1 MKQHELLAP
10 AGSVS
15 IAKAVIDAGADAVY
29 LAGNQFGA
37 RAYAGNLSQEELFE
51 IIDYAHVR
59 GSRIH
64 LTVNTLVK
72 NREFDRDLYDFIRP
86 LYMHGLDAAIVQ
98 DFGVIRF
105 LHRNF
110 PELSIHGSTQLSVA
124 GRTGAEFLKAAGAE
138 RIVTARELSLKEIS
152 AIRKATGLEIETF
165 IHGALCYSYS
175 GQCLMS
181 SLYGG
186 RSGNRGRCAQPCR
199 LPYTLWKKEGDGRQ
213 PLSSGELY
221 PLSMKD
227 LCTVDLLPD
236 LCRAGIDSFKIEG
249 RMKQLEYAAGVTEI
263 YRYYLDLYESDP
275 SGFAVRQKDRDRL
288 LAYGNR
294 SGFTA
299 GYYFCRNG
307 RKMLADHSPSHSSGS
322 GSPSFAHKRRLPVQM
337 AFYGSLGAPAVLTA
351 QAGDFTAAA
360 MSEELVPAQKR
371 PISAREIK
379 KQLKKTGDTPF
390 VLTEA
395 EVELEEGLFLPIGRI
410 NELRREA
417 LEQLEAQIASSYRR
431 SWDSEQPAFFSDASD
446 PVSSGDAPLLY
457 VTAATREQ
465 MQAAAAC
472 DYVQGI
478 DLDYPKETPL
488 DILEE
493 DRDRIRGSGKEAGY
507 CFSYVMRSDDR
518 AHLLGFDRYLVRS
531 YDSLGLVWNNPSI
544 SRQKIVLDAGVYVF
558 SRRACGAFR
567 EMGIQNYT
575 LPLELNAG
583 ELMHQCSEGAELM
596 IYGRI
601 PLMLSAQCLYRNYDS
616 CAKENPSAAEEL
628 LLADRYQNYLPVK
641 RDCSNCMNIIY
652 QSRPLYLL
660 DHAEKLH
667 AIHPSAWRIV
677 FTDETGQEA
686 GHILREYEQALGTAG
701 GYQAPDKK
709 TFEHKFS
716 RGHFH
721 RGVK

>member
-15 IAKAVIDAGADAVY
+15 IARAVIDAGADAVY

-37 RAYAGNLSQEELFE
+37 RAYAGNLSEKELFE

-59 GSRIH
+59 GSKIH

-72 NREFDRDLYDFIRP
+72 NREFDGELFDFIRP
-86 LYMHGLDAAIVQ
+86 LYEHGLDAAIVQ

-105 LHRNF
+105 LRRNF
-110 PELSIHGSTQLSVA
+110 PELSIHGSTQLSVT
-124 GRTGAEFLKAAGAE
+124 GIPGAEFLKSAGAE

-152 AIRKATGLEIETF
+152 SIRKAVELEIETF

-199 LPYTLWKKEGDGRQ
+199 LPYSVWKKEGNRLH
-213 PLSSGELY
+213 PLSDGELY

-227 LCTVDLLPD
+227 LCAVDLLPD

-263 YRYYLDLYESDP
+263 YRYYLDLYEADP
-275 SGFAVRQKDRDRL
+275 SGFSVSEKDRARL

-294 SGFTA
+294 SGFTG

-307 RKMLADHSPSHSSGS
+307 HGMLADHSPSHSSGS
-322 GSPSFAHKRRLPVQM
+322 GSPSFAHRRRLPVQM

-351 QAGDFTAAA
+351 QTGDFTAAA
-360 MSEELVPAQKR
+360 VSEEMVPAQNR
-371 PISAREIK
+371 PLSAADVK

-390 VLTEA
+390 VLADA
-395 EVELEEGLFLPIGRI
+395 EVELEDGLFFPVSRI

-417 LEQLEAQIASSYRR
+417 LEQLQAQITASFHRTDVRKEPQYL
-431 SWDSEQPAFFSDASD
+431 
-446 PVSSGDAPLLY
+446 PVSEDSVSADDPAALY

-465 MQAAAAC
+465 MRAAAVC
-472 DYVQGI
+472 DFVQGI
-478 DLDYPKETPL
+478 DLDYPKEVSAE
-488 DILEE
+488 ILKE
-493 DRDRIRGSGKEAGY
+493 DRDMIRSAGKQAGY
-507 CFSYVMRSDDR
+507 CFSYVLRSADR
-518 AHLLGFDRYLVRS
+518 THLLGFDRYVVRS
-531 YDSLGLVWNNPSI
+531 YDSLGMVWNNPSI
-544 SRQKIVLDAGVYVF
+544 PRQKIVLDAGIYVF
-558 SRRACGAFR
+558 SRRACEAFR
-567 EMGIQNYT
+567 EMGIRRHT

-583 ELMHQCSEGAELM
+583 ELMHQYSDGAELM

-601 PLMLSAQCLYRNYDS
+601 PLMLSAQCLYRNYDV
-616 CAKENPSAAEEL
+616 CVQEDPSADGAL

-641 RDCSNCMNIIY
+641 RVCSDCMNIIY
-652 QSRPLYLL
+652 QNRPLYLL
-660 DHAEKLH
+660 DHGEKLKQ
-667 AIHPSAWRIV
+667 IHPSAWRIV
-677 FTDETGQEA
+677 FTCESGKEA
-686 GHILREYEQALGTAG
+686 ERILREYDQALGTAG

-709 TFEHKFS
+709 IFEQKFS
-716 RGHFH
+716 RGHFS